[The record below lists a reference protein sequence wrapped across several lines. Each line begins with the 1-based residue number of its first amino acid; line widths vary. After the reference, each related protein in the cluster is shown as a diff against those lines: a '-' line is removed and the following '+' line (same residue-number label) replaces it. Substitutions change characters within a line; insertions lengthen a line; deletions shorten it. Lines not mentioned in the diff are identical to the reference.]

1 MYWVSMVKIYFKN
14 EQMELTDSLHA
25 GTNSGKLKVD
35 LMIFGLEWSRKSS
48 GLLVHD
54 TLKS

>member
-1 MYWVSMVKIYFKN
+1 MVKIYFKN

-48 GLLVHD
+48 SLLVLD